1 MKIAELVDHFVEH
14 YVEQFVEH
22 IVEHFFR
29 PKSEFLSIN
38 KPLNRWTKTSFDS
51 LLEEALMG
59 PLP

>member
-1 MKIAELVDHFVEH
+1 MRLDMKIAELVDHFVEH

-38 KPLNRWTKTSFDS
+38 KPLNRWTKT
-51 LLEEALMG
+51 
-59 PLP
+59 